1 MKKLNKLVAILVALA
16 MMMALAVTAAFA
28 TVPAEKQATSLE
40 TAAITKDFV
49 VPAGV
54 TAPAANFVFQFS
66 PKASE
71 TDQDTEAVK
80 ATIPFTKVENN
91 TAGTQIKTLTFDN
104 FFTLGTTEVANKAN
118 LPHAGTY
125 VYEVAEL
132 AEVEGGSSFTKVT
145 TSAKADESIAYSTAN
160 YTVRIYVINDESA
173 PSGLKIKSITV
184 QPGTGAANNDAKV
197 PATIDS
203 TTGKSGFE
211 FENVYKKQL
220 KSDETTDALS
230 IQKLVTGTAGD
241 KQNAFPFTATM
252 TIPAYAVKADG
263 PQTIPGTIGTGENAR
278 TVNFVFAAGSNTAT
292 ANGNDGFGLA
302 NNEKLVFTSI
312 PAGTTVDLKE
322 TLSSSTI
329 QNAKLY
335 NQPTVTGAT
344 VKTGTDAP
352 NIDLEAATGSIDE
365 ARAVAVTNN
374 LDDSQIQPEG
384 ILISNLPYIALALVA
399 IGGLVAYVVI
409 RRRNAD
415 EA

>member
-1 MKKLNKLVAILVALA
+1 MKKLISILVAFA
-16 MMMALAVTAAFA
+16 MMAALAVTAAFA

-71 TDQDTEAVK
+71 TDQDTEAAT
-80 ATIPFTKVENN
+80 ATISFTKVEDN
-91 TAGTQIKTLTFDN
+91 TAGTQVKTLTFDN
-104 FFTLGTTEVANKAN
+104 FFTLGATEVANKAN

-132 AEVEGGSSFTKVT
+132 GEVEGGSSFTPVST
-145 TSAKADESIAYSTAN
+145 AAKADESINYSKAN
-160 YTVRIYVINDESA
+160 YTVRIYVINDAST

-184 QPGTGAANNDAKV
+184 QPGTGAAADDTKV
-197 PATIDS
+197 PATINPQ
-203 TTGKSGFE
+203 TGKSGFE
-211 FENVYKKQL
+211 FENVYAKVIKT
-220 KSDETTDALS
+220 DGTTDALS

-252 TIPAYAVKADG
+252 TIPAYAVKNAA
-263 PQTIPGTIGTGENAR
+263 QTITGKIGDTE
-278 TVNFVFAAGSNTAT
+278 VKFEFAANANEAT
-292 ANGNDGFGLA
+292 AEFALA
-302 NNEKLVFTSI
+302 DTQKLTFASI
-312 PAGTTVDLKE
+312 PAGTTVDITE
-322 TLSSSTI
+322 TLSTSNI
-329 QNAKLY
+329 QNQAKY
-335 NQPTVTGAT
+335 TQTVSNLTALADDDQTAPADTTIAGKDLKATTGSL
-344 VKTGTDAP
+344 D
-352 NIDLEAATGSIDE
+352 AAT
-365 ARAVAVTNN
+365 AAVVTNN
-374 LDDSQIQPEG
+374 LNDADISPEG